1 MRLPD
6 LARSAASALWRQK
19 ARTLLTLS
27 GVVVGATA
35 LVVSF
40 SLGLG
45 LRAMTEREFY
55 QRDEFWL
62 VAVYPGAKPLKEET
76 IPPEAIVVPD
86 GVSPERAERVRQLLI
101 QKYRREHPPT
111 EKVELDRAALT
122 WLAGL
127 PDVEDVFT
135 TRTDQGRL
143 AFGEKM
149 LGAMV
154 YAGRLEPFE
163 PQSRLTAGRLPASA
177 DADEVLVTE
186 FALFQLGFYSDA
198 DANAILGK
206 EVQVSVG
213 AKGQKGSLLY
223 SALAGPG
230 AQSGP
235 LTRTQEEVLEKLA
248 DKLPAALD
256 TLDLTAGERMAVAA
270 MLNLKN
276 QAPGAEHRWNSHASA
291 TATFRVVGIL
301 RSPNEEE
308 EKRTRRLT
316 MGWQLPDVYMPAG
329 SGERLFGQL
338 PWFKDQG
345 YGAAVVKVRGG
356 GNIEG
361 VVAEVNAKGYQ
372 ENSAVEW
379 LKHARTEVT
388 LIAAGLT
395 IFALVALGV
404 AAIGITNTMV
414 TSVVERTREIG
425 VLKAVGARDGQ
436 ILQLFLAEGAAI
448 GGLGGILGYALAR
461 ALSGPLDRLCV
472 RLVQQ
477 QSRQTLISTSVFE
490 FPLWLGLGAVG
501 LVLLVTVLA
510 ATYPAF
516 RAARIQPVEAVRH
529 E

>member
-1 MRLPD
+1 MRLSD

-19 ARTLLTLS
+19 TRTLLTLS

-55 QRDEFWL
+55 QRPEFWL
-62 VAVYPGAKPLKEET
+62 VAVYPGAKPVKEEA
-76 IPPEAIVVPD
+76 IPPDAIRVPA
-86 GVSPERAERVRQLLI
+86 GVSPERADRVRRSLI
-101 QKYRREHPPT
+101 QKYRWEHPSN
-111 EKVELDRAALT
+111 ERAELDRASLS
-122 WLAGL
+122 WLARL

-135 TRTDQGRL
+135 TRTDQG
-143 AFGEKM
+143 K
-149 LGAMV
+149 LGIGDQTISALI
-154 YAGRLEPFE
+154 YAGRLDPFD
-163 PQSRLTAGRLPASA
+163 PGSRLVAGRLPASA
-177 DADEVLVTE
+177 DEILISEMTA
-186 FALFQLGFYSDA
+186 FQLGLYTDA
-198 DANAILGK
+198 EVNGILGK

-213 AKGQKGSLLY
+213 AKGQKGAFLF
-223 SALAGPG
+223 SALTRPG
-230 AQSGP
+230 AVPGP
-235 LTRTQEEVLEKLA
+235 WTRSQEELMDKLA
-248 DKLPAALD
+248 DKLPAALEK
-256 TLDLTAGERMAVAA
+256 LDLTPAERAA
-270 MLNLKN
+270 LAAYLHVKKPD
-276 QAPGAEHRWNSHASA
+276 PGTENRWNSYASA
-291 TATFRVVGIL
+291 TATVRVVGIL
-301 RSPNEEE
+301 RAPTEDE
-308 EKRTRRLT
+308 EKLTRQLT
-316 MGWQLPDVYMPAG
+316 MAWQMPDVYLPTE

-338 PWFKDQG
+338 PWFKDRG

-361 VVAEVNAKGYQ
+361 VVAAVKAEGFQ
-372 ENSAVEW
+372 ENSTVEW

-436 ILQLFLAEGAAI
+436 VMALFLAEGVALGAL
-448 GGLGGILGYALAR
+448 GGLLGYALAR
-461 ALSGPLDRLCV
+461 VLAGPLDRLCL

-477 QSRQTLISTSVFE
+477 QTKQPLISTSVFE
-490 FPLWLGLGAVG
+490 FPLWLGVGAVA
-501 LVLLVTVLA
+501 LVLVVTVSA
-510 ATYPAF
+510 AVYPAF